1 MTRLRRFRSDL
12 LALLALLLLALLW
25 FAPVLAPTLTRAT
38 LLPFDNLYT
47 FEPWASLQPG
57 LIPHNDLLS
66 DLVLENAVWKAH
78 IREAIANG
86 EFPLWNP
93 KILTGIPFLAAGQ
106 ASTFYPLNI
115 LFYLLPLDLAFG
127 WFTALQVAIA
137 GACMYLFGRVLR
149 LRVLAALFGAVVY
162 MFSGFLIVSVVF
174 TMFLAAVPWLP
185 LLLAVIEVI
194 VRKQEEKGVRSFRPI
209 PYVAVGAAVIG
220 LVVLAGHPELIY
232 YTMLTAGAYSFV
244 RLIAAYLRIRRSH
257 DGAGSRAPLLRTAK
271 LSGWLLAMAVLGVGL
286 GAVQLIPLLELL
298 PLNFREGSASL
309 AEVLGWAWPVRH
321 VLTFVLPNVF
331 GSPSHHQWF
340 DIWARTWTPATVN
353 ALGEPTHTIF
363 WGIKNY
369 VEGGNYLGLATWL
382 LAGVAI
388 VEAARVLWKKRLENR
403 DWEIEGLGDSGTSA
417 SSPAQ
422 PISNL
427 QSPISPL
434 PTFFFTGLAIVSLLF
449 AFGAPLYAILFYG
462 LPGWN
467 QLHSPF
473 RWVFPFTLSMATL
486 GALGLN
492 VLLGWIEGRVVRS
505 EGRRE
510 RKGGEGEKG
519 RGGDANPQSP
529 ISQSLN
535 LPITQSLAALLTF
548 AGLAA
553 LVLVLASIFAPAPF
567 VAFGQRI
574 VDGSDLARMAFAD
587 GRMFWSYQAANL
599 AHFGAI
605 GLLVGLLVLW
615 MIRGEGR
622 GARGENS
629 TQRRREAEERREDQI
644 RVDPPNPHHPR
655 SIERRGGEGETPIS
669 QSPISNRQSPIA
681 QSPNR
686 LIALSLLAIT
696 VLDLFLAHGQFN
708 PASDPALSP
717 WTEQGTPPVVK
728 FINERE
734 GLDAPRPSPFAPD
747 WRFTTFN
754 APGEKTF
761 NANAGMYY
769 GWHDVRGY
777 DSIIPRQ
784 YVEFMNR
791 IQPQANEL
799 LYNRI
804 APIYAQV
811 GGDVYAALD
820 NPLLDLLNVKYLIT
834 EHAAPNPGWQEIY
847 NDGAVRVYEN
857 LEVLPRVLIAPE
869 AQVVPADEQPLT
881 TADLRRVIFIEEAP
895 ADPNALIPASPQLRD
910 ARISRSTGNEVFV
923 DVNLSDRGWLLLT
936 DAYFPGWK
944 AYLRPFGSG
953 ESDEMELPILRA
965 NSAFR
970 AVYLP
975 QDGQWT
981 VRFIYSPMSFKLGL
995 YVSFLAAMT
1004 LLMLLLYWV
1013 WGRYYRPEIE
1023 EHDVK
1028 RVAKNSLIPMGLS
1041 LFNKAVDFAFAM
1053 LYVRLLGPAG
1063 TGEWYFV
1070 VAVYGF
1076 FEIISRYGLGTL
1088 LARDV
1093 AADKNQ
1099 SSRYL
1104 TNVLALRTL
1113 LWAISLP
1120 LMGLVVAGYWTIG
1133 AIWPDLQS
1141 INAQEVQAL
1150 ILLALAMLFANYAD
1164 ALSSMFMA
1172 FEKMEYPA
1180 GLTNAVA
1187 LLKVALGAAA
1197 LLLGWGY
1204 VGLAAVALG
1213 VNVLQVLWLYVLLR
1227 STLFKPQWKWDWS
1240 LQRWMFGVSG
1250 PLMINH
1256 LLATIFWRI
1265 DIWILRPIAGAAA
1278 VGLYSIGLKY
1288 LDGLNI
1294 IPSMFTMAVF
1304 PLMSRFARS
1313 ENSNLLRSYVISMR
1327 LLTIISLPIAMAVTF
1342 LATPLVFLVGGAQYL
1357 DVPGEF
1363 RIFGQV
1369 IPYVGG
1375 ADLAFQVIIWSI
1387 PIGFVNSVTQY
1398 VLIAANQQ
1406 RILTRAFILG
1416 VVFNVTGNLILI
1428 PSLGYVGAALA
1439 TILSEFSLLI
1449 PFYLIVRRTVGVV
1462 PWVSIYAPP
1471 LLSVA
1476 VMGVVTYGLIQFGVN
1491 VWAAAPIGVTAYL
1504 ASLPLTGA
1512 FRGEDM
1518 AAIVR
1523 LLPIGPLRRLA

>member
-1 MTRLRRFRSDL
+1 MLRLRRFRSDL
-12 LALLALLLLALLW
+12 LALLTILLLALLW
-25 FAPVLAPTLTRAT
+25 FAPVLAPGLTHAT

-47 FEPWASLQPG
+47 FEPWRSLQPD
-57 LIPHNDLLS
+57 LIPHNELLS

-78 IREAIANG
+78 IREALAAG
-86 EFPLWNP
+86 ELPLWNP

-106 ASTFYPLNI
+106 ASTFYPLNV
-115 LFYLLPLDLAFG
+115 LFYLLPLDVAYG

-137 GACMYLFGRVLR
+137 GATMYLFGRVLR

-174 TMFLAAVPWLP
+174 TMFLAATPWLP

-194 VRKQEEKGVRSFRPI
+194 VRKQEAKGVRSFRPI
-209 PYVAVGAAVIG
+209 PYVAVGAGVIG

-232 YTMLTAGAYSFV
+232 YTLLTAGAYSLV
-244 RLIAAYLRIRRSH
+244 RLIAAHTRIRRTTTTR
-257 DGAGSRAPLLRTAK
+257 RAPLMRTLK
-271 LSGWLLAMAVLGVGL
+271 LAGWLLTMAVLGVAL
-286 GAVQLIPLLELL
+286 GAVQLLPLVELL

-309 AEVLGWAWPVRH
+309 AQVLDWAWPSRH
-321 VLTFVLPNVF
+321 VLTFALPNIF

-340 DIWARTWTPATVN
+340 DLWTRTWTPVTVN

-363 WGIKNY
+363 WGVKNY

-382 LAGVAI
+382 LAAVAV
-388 VEAARVLWKKRLENR
+388 VEAVSIVWKKRLENR
-403 DWEIEGLGDSGTSA
+403 DWRIRDWEIERLGE
-417 SSPAQ
+417 AQ
-422 PISNL
+422 AATNPQSPISNL
-427 QSPISPL
+427 SISLL
-434 PTFFFTGLAIVSLLF
+434 PTFFFAGLAAVSLLF
-449 AFGAPLYAILFYG
+449 AFGTPLYAILYYG
-462 LPGWN
+462 LPGWS

-473 RWVFPFTLSMATL
+473 RWVFPFTLSMAAL

-492 VLLGWIEGRVVRS
+492 VVLGWLEERGARG
-505 EGRRE
+505 EGRRS
-510 RKGGEGEKG
+510 
-519 RGGDANPQSP
+519 DANLPSP
-529 ISQSLN
+529 ISPHSIAQ
-535 LPITQSLAALLTF
+535 LLVAFWAF
-548 AGLAA
+548 AGLVA
-553 LVLVLASIFAPAPF
+553 LLLVLASLFAPAPF

-574 VDGSDLARMAFAD
+574 VDGSDLAQRAFAD

-599 AHFGAI
+599 AHFGGVA
-605 GLLVGLLVLW
+605 LFVGLTVWW
-615 MIRGEGR
+615 MLRGAGR
-622 GARGENS
+622 GAQGGAS
-629 TQRRREAEERREDQI
+629 TQGRKDAEARRENQL
-644 RVDPPNPHHPR
+644 RVDPSNPRVSR
-655 SIERRGGEGETPIS
+655 STKGQKEKGEGWEGETPVS
-669 QSPISNRQSPIA
+669 NLQSPIS

-686 LIALSLLAIT
+686 LIALSLIAIT

-717 WTEQGTPPVVK
+717 WTEEGAPPVVK
-728 FINERE
+728 FLNARE
-734 GLDAPRPSPFAPD
+734 GLDTPHASSLAPA

-761 NANAGMYY
+761 NANVGMYY

-784 YVEFMNR
+784 YAGFMQQL
-791 IQPQANEL
+791 QPQENEL

-804 APIYAQV
+804 APIYAQP

-820 NPLLDLLNVKYLIT
+820 NPLLDLLNVKYVIT
-834 EHAAPNPGWQEIY
+834 GHAIPNPGWQEIY
-847 NDGAVRVYEN
+847 QDDAVRVYEN
-857 LEVLPRVLIAPE
+857 QEVLPRVFIAPTVR
-869 AQVVPADEQPLT
+869 VVPVTEQPLT
-881 TADLRRVIFIEEAP
+881 TADLRQVIFIEATP
-895 ADPNALIPASPQLRD
+895 AEPNALIPASPQLRE
-910 ARISRSTGNEVFV
+910 ANISRYTANEIFI
-923 DVNLSDRGWLLLT
+923 DVNLSDRGWLFLG

-944 AYLRPFGSG
+944 AYLRPFGG
-953 ESDEMELPILRA
+953 DESQETELTIYRA
-965 NSAFR
+965 NGAFR
-970 AVYLP
+970 TVYLP
-975 QDGQWT
+975 TDGQWT
-981 VRFIYSPMSFKLGL
+981 VRFVYSPMSFKLGL
-995 YVSFLAAMT
+995 YISFLAAMT

-1070 VAVYGF
+1070 VAIYGF

-1088 LARDV
+1088 LTRDV
-1093 AADKNQ
+1093 AADKHQ

-1113 LWAISLP
+1113 LWAVSLP
-1120 LMGLVVAGYWTIG
+1120 LLALVVAGYWTVG
-1133 AIWPDLQS
+1133 AIWPEWQA
-1141 INAQEVQAL
+1141 INAQEGQAL

-1197 LLLGWGY
+1197 LLLGYGY
-1204 VGLAAVALG
+1204 IGLAAVALL
-1213 VNVLQVLWLYVLLR
+1213 VNVLQVIWLYTLLR
-1227 STLFKPQWKWDWS
+1227 ATLFKPQWQWDWS
-1240 LQRWMFGVSG
+1240 LQRWMFAVSG

-1265 DIWILRPIAGAAA
+1265 DIWILRPLAGAAA

-1294 IPSMFTMAVF
+1294 IPSMFTMAIF
-1304 PLMSRFARS
+1304 PLMSRFARTERS
-1313 ENSNLLRSYVISMR
+1313 SLLRAYVISLR
-1327 LLTIISLPIAMAVTF
+1327 LLTILSLPIAMSVTF
-1342 LATPLVFLVGGAQYL
+1342 LATPLVFIVGGAQYL
-1357 DVPGEF
+1357 NAPGEF
-1363 RIFGQV
+1363 HIFGQT

-1387 PIGFVNSVTQY
+1387 PIGFINSVTQY
-1398 VLIAANQQ
+1398 VLIAVNQQ
-1406 RILTRAFILG
+1406 RTLTRAFVLG
-1416 VVFNVTGNLILI
+1416 VVFNVVGNLILI
-1428 PSLGYVGAALA
+1428 PSFGYVGAATA

-1449 PFYLIVRRTVGVV
+1449 PFYIMVRRHVGVA
-1462 PWVSIYAPP
+1462 PWGRVVASP

-1476 VMGVVTYGLIQFGVN
+1476 AMGVITFGLIRFGVN
-1491 VWAAAPIGVTAYL
+1491 DWLAVAIGLGVYGLGLL
-1504 ASLPLTGA
+1504 ATGA

-1518 AAIVR
+1518 AAI
-1523 LLPIGPLRRLA
+1523 LNALPIGPLRRLLPAG